1 MPWGVFFLPS
11 HIIELTN
18 FSTSVE
24 LYTGSGSTSRTTALR
39 LRGIHYLRFGPL
51 GPVFRPAL
59 PAIGHPCSVQCS
71 ANHVI
76 ANAGKVLYA
85 APANQHDRVLLEVV
99 PDSGDVRRHFDS
111 VRQPDAGDF
120 PQRRIRLL
128 GRGGVHTGA
137 NATFLRAAVQ
147 RRARGLPAWRLAAVT
162 HKLVKRR
169 HDFLSFY

>member
-1 MPWGVFFLPS
+1 MPWAVFFLPC

-51 GPVFRPAL
+51 GPVFRPTL
-59 PAIGHPCSVQCS
+59 PAIGHPGGVQRT

-76 ANAGKVLYA
+76 ANAGKVLHTA
-85 APANQHDRVLLEVV
+85 TADQHDRVLLEVV
-99 PDSGDVRRHFDS
+99 PNSGDVRGHFDS

-128 GRGGVHTGA
+128 RGGGVHA
-137 NATFLRAAVQ
+137 
-147 RRARGLPAWRLAAVT
+147 
-162 HKLVKRR
+162 
-169 HDFLSFY
+169 